1 MSLQYTLPLKY
12 FSAFFFILYFS
23 SYAWS
28 QQPNWEFIKGYST
41 SGNFSIDGQQGVPSV
56 NNRMGLRETAASWK
70 IGNKIYFFG
79 GFGYGADRTSDNLA
93 DLWSYDLT
101 TLEWT
106 WLKGGTSVSKS
117 GIYGNKGEAAASN
130 RPGARQSPVAWT
142 NGGKLYLFGGYGL
155 TEGIAINYLNDLW
168 EYDPATNNWTWLK
181 GEKEHNQP
189 GIYGVKGTYN
199 ASNQPGARSAALTWV
214 VSGKVYLFGG
224 AGYGVSGGLG
234 PLNDLW
240 EYDTATNQWKWLKGS
255 DNSNA
260 SGIYG
265 SIGVGHVNNTPSGR
279 SLGVACTLNDKLYLF
294 GGLANA
300 NLYNDLWMYDLALNT
315 WTWLK
320 GSSSTNQLSTY
331 GVQGTA
337 AAANTPGARR
347 SLVAWAADGK
357 MYLFGGNGYANTAT
371 AGALNDLWSY
381 QPSTNQ
387 WAWLKGGNTTNQT
400 GSYGT
405 KGVAAATNTPG
416 ARERTLGWVE
426 NNQLY
431 LFRGQYYYPFTNYRQ
446 DDIWSYDIA
455 SNQWTWLAGE
465 EAAAQSGYYG
475 TPGLANFKNQPGA
488 RSGATQWTLNGKHY
502 LFGGN
507 GVTPNGSG
515 RLNDLWEYDPA
526 TQQWTWLKG
535 SNGPAQQGNYGTTG
549 IAAPANTPGARYYAS
564 GWAYD
569 GKLYLFG
576 GRGLT
581 TSTTEGTLNDL
592 WMFDLQTN
600 NWTYLKGSN
609 QLNQT
614 GNYVGIG
621 VADPNNQPRSRYG
634 ATAMEINGKLYL
646 FGGTGYSPF
655 AVVYLNETWTY
666 NPQTGNWTLIKG
678 GNSDNQPS
686 VAGNLGEFDSSYT
699 PGARANAIAWKI
711 GSRLYLF
718 GGDFYNFYN
727 YTNNYY
733 NDLWAFDATTHQ
745 WALIDGNLVGNQLGT
760 YGQLGLASVGNRPGG
775 RGGAAGTAVANKLY
789 LFGGFGYASNN
800 AIGRLNDVWMYDI
813 ASSQW
818 VWHQGSHQTNA
829 NGVLSNVPSQNQLG
843 ARSSA
848 VSWFNGGYF
857 YIFGGNGYDTAGES
871 NYRGD
876 LWRMELPSDNLTLTS
891 LLPSVGSFSPS
902 FDTEIYTYSLTTS
915 ASSFTLIPT
924 LAHYGAKV
932 KVNGSWVA
940 SGNASDPISLDL
952 GNNTV
957 EVMIIAQDGISSTT
971 YTINVNREQAL
982 PVGLV
987 RFAAKSEA
995 NAVKLEWTVSFENN
1009 NDYFTI
1015 ERGRDGKSFQ
1025 EIVKV
1030 VGKGNLNTT
1039 RDYVAYDKSPLQGVN
1054 YYRLAQVDF
1063 NGTGKQIGLAQAKFT
1078 LAAQLAWKV
1087 YPNPAKDHVLLSLSG
1102 HKQGQV
1108 KVTLVDLL
1116 GRTLK
1121 SEIFTQ
1127 ASEETPLRL
1136 DLKNIPLAG
1145 VYLLKIN
1152 TDGAEEIL
1160 KLTVQ

>member
-1 MSLQYTLPLKY
+1 MSFQSAIPLKY
-12 FSAFFFILYFS
+12 LLAFCFTVFFH
-23 SYAWS
+23 YATWS

-189 GIYGVKGTYN
+189 GIYGVKGTYD
-199 ASNQPGARSAALTWV
+199 ASNQPGARTAALTWV
-214 VSGKVYLFGG
+214 VNGKVYLFGG
-224 AGYGVSGGLG
+224 GGYGVSSGLG

-347 SLVAWAADGK
+347 SLVAWAANGK

-381 QPSTNQ
+381 QPGTNQ

-431 LFRGQYYYPFTNYRQ
+431 LFRGQYYYPFVSYRQ

-465 EAAAQSGYYG
+465 ETAAQSGYYG
-475 TPGLANFKNQPGA
+475 TPGLATVKNQPGA

-507 GVTPNGSG
+507 GVTPSGSG

-535 SNGPAQQGNYGTTG
+535 SNAPGQEGNYGTIG
-549 IAAPANTPGARYYAS
+549 VAAIANTPGARYYAN

-581 TSTTEGTLNDL
+581 TTATEGILNDL
-592 WMFDLQTN
+592 WVFDLQTK
-600 NWTYLKGSN
+600 NWTYLNGSK
-609 QLNQT
+609 QLNEY
-614 GNYVGIG
+614 GNYGTLG
-621 VADPNNQPRSRYG
+621 VENASNQPRSRYD
-634 ATAMEINGKLYL
+634 ASAVVVNGKFYL
-646 FGGTGYSPF
+646 FGGTGYSSFNTAHLPD
-655 AVVYLNETWTY
+655 LWSH
-666 NPQTGNWTLIKG
+666 NPETGNWTWLKG
-678 GNSDNQPS
+678 GPQFP
-686 VAGNLGEFDSSYT
+686 VAGNLAQFSEDYT
-699 PGARANAIAWKI
+699 PGARAGTVAWAV
-711 GSRLYLF
+711 GNRLYLF
-718 GGDFYNFYN
+718 GGTYYNPN
-727 YTNNYY
+727 SYTTSYY
-733 NDLWAFDATTHQ
+733 NDLWAFDTATSY
-745 WALIDGNLVGNQLGT
+745 WALMSGDVVANKLGV
-760 YGQLGLASVGNRPGG
+760 YGQIGVASAGSRPGG
-775 RGGAAGTAVANKLY
+775 RMSATGITVNSKLY

-800 AIGRLNDVWMYDI
+800 TIGRLNDVWMYDI

-829 NGVLSNVPSQNQLG
+829 NGVLSNVPSQNQIG
-843 ARSSA
+843 ARNSA

-857 YIFGGNGYDTAGES
+857 YIFGGNGYDIAGES

-902 FDTEIYTYSLTTS
+902 FDNEIYTYSLTTS

-932 KVNGSWVA
+932 KVNGSWMA
-940 SGNASDPISLDL
+940 SGNTSDPISLDL

-957 EVMIIAQDGISSTT
+957 EVMIIAQDGISRTT

-982 PVGLV
+982 PVTLV
-987 RFAAKSEA
+987 SFTAKIENNAAKLQWQTAMEQDNSGFEIYRSGDDKQRIRIA
-995 NAVKLEWTVSFENN
+995 QIAGKNAPGVYNHTDQRPLNGNN
-1009 NDYFTI
+1009 YYWLVQID
-1015 ERGRDGKSFQ
+1015 RDGKTTELGQ
-1025 EIVKV
+1025 KV
-1030 VGKGNLNTT
+1030 LNF
-1039 RDYVAYDKSPLQGVN
+1039 DLSALDIS
-1054 YYRLAQVDF
+1054 
-1063 NGTGKQIGLAQAKFT
+1063 
-1078 LAAQLAWKV
+1078 V
-1087 YPNPAKDHVLLSLSG
+1087 YPNPATAKTTVTFG
-1102 HKQGQV
+1102 AGQYQ
-1108 KVTLVDLL
+1108 TLVFSGIDGKVIMKESL
-1116 GRTLK
+1116 
-1121 SEIFTQ
+1121 
-1127 ASEETPLRL
+1127 TPEQRQTSI
-1136 DLKNIPLAG
+1136 NVAAYPAG
-1145 VYLLKIN
+1145 VYI
-1152 TDGAEEIL
+1152 I
-1160 KLTVQ
+1160 KLIGTGGSSVHKLIKK